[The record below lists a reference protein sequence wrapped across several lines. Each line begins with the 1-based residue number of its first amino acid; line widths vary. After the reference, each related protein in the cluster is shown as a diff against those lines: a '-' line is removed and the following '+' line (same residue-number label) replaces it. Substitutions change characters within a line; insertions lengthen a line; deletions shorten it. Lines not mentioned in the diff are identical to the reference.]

1 MSDGLRALLPFF
13 RPYRRTLALGL
24 GLVVAGNVFTLIIPE
39 FLRRGIDAVARGAPL
54 RTLAWL
60 GAGIV
65 GAAAVGGLAR
75 FGMRKLVNG
84 LSRWIEYDIRNVFF
98 RHLETLEQGYYH
110 RTPTGDLM
118 ARATNDL
125 AAVRMAAGP
134 AIMYLTDTIARTV
147 MAVPLMVR
155 IDGHLTA
162 LGLAPL
168 VLMPASMVLLGRTI
182 HRRFEAVQEHFSTLT
197 THAHEA
203 LSGVRVVRAY
213 RQEGAQTARFAA
225 LNAEYVR
232 RNMSLARVY
241 GALFPLVTFLGGLGG
256 VLTLWFGT
264 VLVIQRHVTLGDFVA
279 FTTYLVILV
288 WPMVA
293 LGWVI
298 NLFQRAS
305 ASMARIQQVLGTAP
319 AVADPPEPRRLP
331 PAAAGRRIEFRD
343 VWFRYPAPKS
353 EDGNAGEG
361 GQRLEVRGEGAYA
374 GAQPTADGRRLTAD
388 SERPSAISHKPSADR
403 GWVLEDVSFTAE
415 PGQWVAIVGPT
426 GAGKTTV
433 AELVPRLM
441 DPDRGEVL
449 LDGVPVSSLRLA
461 ELRRAIG
468 FVPQETFLFSQT
480 IGENVAMGTD
490 DAEAVVAAAKVAQ
503 LHDTVEAFPDGYG
516 TMLGERG
523 INLSGGQ
530 KQRTAIARALAN
542 GPDVVILDDA
552 LSSVDT
558 HTEAAILQG
567 LKREL
572 AGRTAL
578 VVSHR
583 ITAIRDADLI
593 VVLER
598 GRVVE
603 TGRHEEL
610 FERRGVYWRL
620 LRRQQLEEEVEAVG

>member
-1 MSDGLRALLPFF
+1 VSDGLRALLPFF

-24 GLVVAGNVFTLIIPE
+24 ALVVAGNVFTLIAPE
-39 FLRRGIDAVARGAPL
+39 FLRRSIDAVARGAPL
-54 RTLAWL
+54 GLVVWLA
-60 GAGIV
+60 GGIV
-65 GAAAVGGLAR
+65 ATAMLGGFAR
-75 FGMRKLVNG
+75 LGMRWTLNG
-84 LSRWIEYDIRNVFF
+84 LSRWIEYDVRNALF

-168 VLMPASMVLLGRTI
+168 VLMPAAMVLLGRTI

-213 RQEGAQTARFAA
+213 RQEGAQTSRFAA
-225 LNAEYVR
+225 LNAEYLR
-232 RNMSLARVY
+232 RNMSLARAY

-256 VLTLWFGT
+256 MLTLWFGT
-264 VLVIQRHVTLGDFVA
+264 VLVIRGQVTLGDFVA

-288 WPMVA
+288 WPMIA

-305 ASMARIQQVLGTAP
+305 ASMARIQQVLATAP
-319 AVADPPEPRRLP
+319 AVADPLEPRGLP
-331 PAAAGRRIEFRD
+331 PAAGGRRIEFRD

-353 EDGNAGEG
+353 EDGNSGEG
-361 GQRLEVRGEGAYA
+361 GQRLEVRGEGARA

-388 SERPSAISHKPSADR
+388 GREQSGER
-403 GWVLEDVSFTAE
+403 GWVLEGVSFAAE
-415 PGQWVAIVGPT
+415 PGQWIAIVGPT

-449 LDGVPVSSLRLA
+449 LDGVPVRSLRLA
-461 ELRRAIG
+461 DLRRAIG

-503 LHDTVEAFPDGYG
+503 LHETVEAFPDGYG

-542 GPDVVILDDA
+542 GPDVVVLDDA

-572 AGRTAL
+572 AGRTTL

-583 ITAIRDADLI
+583 ITAIRDADRI

-603 TGRHEEL
+603 MGKHDEL

>member
-1 MSDGLRALLPFF
+1 VSDGLRALLPFF

-24 GLVVAGNVFTLIIPE
+24 ALVVAGNVFTLIAPE
-39 FLRRGIDAVARGAPL
+39 FLRRSIDAVARGAPL
-54 RTLAWL
+54 RLVVWLA
-60 GAGIV
+60 GGIV
-65 GAAAVGGLAR
+65 AAALLGGFAR
-75 FGMRKLVNG
+75 FGMRWTLNG
-84 LSRWIEYDIRNVFF
+84 LSRWIEYDVRNALF

-168 VLMPASMVLLGRTI
+168 VLMPAAMVLLGRTI

-213 RQEGAQTARFAA
+213 RQEGAQTSRFAA
-225 LNAEYVR
+225 LNAEYLR
-232 RNMSLARVY
+232 RNMSLARAY

-256 VLTLWFGT
+256 MLTLWFGT
-264 VLVIQRHVTLGDFVA
+264 VLVIRGQVTLGDFVA

-288 WPMVA
+288 WPMIA

-305 ASMARIQQVLGTAP
+305 ASMARIQQVLATAP
-319 AVADPPEPRRLP
+319 AVADPPEPRGL
-331 PAAAGRRIEFRD
+331 PAAATGRRVEFRN
-343 VWFRYPAPKS
+343 VWYRYPSPKR
-353 EDGNAGEG
+353 DGGHAAE
-361 GQRLEVRGEGAYA
+361 
-374 GAQPTADGRRLTAD
+374 
-388 SERPSAISHKPSADR
+388 DR

-449 LDGVPVSSLRLA
+449 LDGVPVRSLRLA

-503 LHDTVEAFPDGYG
+503 LHETVEAFPDGYG

-542 GPDVVILDDA
+542 GPDVVVLDDA

-558 HTEAAILQG
+558 ATEADILRG
-567 LKREL
+567 LGREL
-572 AGRTAL
+572 AGRTTL

-583 ITAIRDADLI
+583 ITAIRDADRI

-603 TGRHEEL
+603 TGRHEDL

>member
-24 GLVVAGNVFTLIIPE
+24 ALVVAGNVFTLIAPE
-39 FLRRGIDAVARGAPL
+39 FLRRSIDAVARGAPL
-54 RTLAWL
+54 RLVVWLA
-60 GAGIV
+60 GGIV
-65 GAAAVGGLAR
+65 AAALLGGFAR
-75 FGMRKLVNG
+75 FGMRWTLNG
-84 LSRWIEYDIRNVFF
+84 LSRWIEYDVRNALF

-168 VLMPASMVLLGRTI
+168 VLMPAAMVLLGRTI

-213 RQEGAQTARFAA
+213 RQEGAQTSRFAA
-225 LNAEYVR
+225 LNAEYLR
-232 RNMSLARVY
+232 RNMSLARAY

-256 VLTLWFGT
+256 MLTLWFGT
-264 VLVIQRHVTLGDFVA
+264 VLVIRGQVTLGDFVA

-288 WPMVA
+288 WPMIA

-305 ASMARIQQVLGTAP
+305 ASMARIQQVLATAP
-319 AVADPPEPRRLP
+319 AVADPPEPRGL
-331 PAAAGRRIEFRD
+331 PAAATGRRVEFRN
-343 VWFRYPAPKS
+343 VWYRYPSPKR
-353 EDGNAGEG
+353 DGGHAAE
-361 GQRLEVRGEGAYA
+361 
-374 GAQPTADGRRLTAD
+374 
-388 SERPSAISHKPSADR
+388 DR

-449 LDGVPVSSLRLA
+449 LDGVPVRSLRLA

-503 LHDTVEAFPDGYG
+503 LHETVEAFPDGYG

-542 GPDVVILDDA
+542 GPDVVVLDDA

-558 HTEAAILQG
+558 ATEADILRG
-567 LKREL
+567 LGREL
-572 AGRTAL
+572 AGRTTL

-583 ITAIRDADLI
+583 ITAIRDADRI

-603 TGRHEEL
+603 TGRHEDL

>member
-1 MSDGLRALLPFF
+1 ML
-13 RPYRRTLALGL
+13 
-24 GLVVAGNVFTLIIPE
+24 GNVFTLIIPE
-39 FLRRGIDAVARGAPL
+39 FLRRGIDALARGTPL
-54 RTLAWL
+54 RTVAWL

-65 GAAAVGGLAR
+65 GATAMGGLAR
-75 FGMRKLVNG
+75 FGMRSLLNG
-84 LSRWIEYDIRNVFF
+84 LSRWVEFDIRNAFF
-98 RHLETLEQGYYH
+98 RHLETLEPAYYH

-125 AAVRMAAGP
+125 NAVRMAAGP
-134 AIMYLTDTIARTV
+134 AIMYLTDTISRTV

-155 IDGHLTA
+155 IDGHLTL

-168 VLMPASMVLLGRTI
+168 ALMPVFMVALGRTI
-182 HRRFEAVQEHFSTLT
+182 HRRFEAVQDHFGTIT

-203 LSGVRVVRAY
+203 LTGVRVVRAY
-213 RQEGAQTARFAA
+213 RQEAAQTAKFAA

-232 RNMSLARVY
+232 RNMALARAW
-241 GALFPLVTFLGGLGG
+241 GALFPTVAFLGGLGS
-256 VLTLWFGT
+256 VVTLWFGSR
-264 VLVIQRHVTLGDFVA
+264 LVVTGHVTLGDYVA
-279 FTTYLVILV
+279 FSTYLVILV
-288 WPMVA
+288 WPMIA

-298 NLFQRAS
+298 NLLQRGA
-305 ASMARIQQVLGTAP
+305 ASMSRIQQVLDTR
-319 AVADPPEPRRLP
+319 AVIADPAEARGL
-331 PAAAGRRIEFRD
+331 PAAAGGRRIEFRD
-343 VWFRYPAPKS
+343 VWFRYPAP
-353 EDGNAGEG
+353 G
-361 GQRLEVRGEGAYA
+361 GAE
-374 GAQPTADGRRLTAD
+374 
-388 SERPSAISHKPSADR
+388 PSAVSRQPSEGR
-403 GWVLEDVSFTAE
+403 GWVLEGVSFTAE
-415 PGQWVAIVGPT
+415 PGQWVAVVGAT

-449 LDGVPVSSLRLA
+449 VDGVPVREVRLA

-468 FVPQETFLFSQT
+468 FVPQETFLFSQSVGAN
-480 IGENVAMGTD
+480 ISMGQED
-490 DAEAVVAAAKVAQ
+490 QAAVAAAARVAQ
-503 LHDTVEAFPDGYG
+503 LHETVAAFPDGYA

-530 KQRTAIARALAN
+530 KQRTAIARALARD
-542 GPDVVILDDA
+542 PDVVVLDDA
-552 LSSVDT
+552 LSAVDT
-558 HTEAAILQG
+558 GTEAEILRG

-610 FERRGVYWRL
+610 FERRGVYWKL

>member
-1 MSDGLRALLPFF
+1 VSDGLRALLPFF
-13 RPYRRTLALGL
+13 RPYRRTLAFGL
-24 GLVVAGNVFTLIIPE
+24 ALVVAGNVFTLIAPE
-39 FLRRGIDAVARGAPL
+39 FLRRSIDALTRGAPL
-54 RTLAWL
+54 RLVAWL
-60 GAGIV
+60 AGGIV
-65 GAAAVGGLAR
+65 AAALLGGFTR
-75 FGMRKLVNG
+75 FGMRSILNG
-84 LSRWIEYDIRNVFF
+84 LSRWIEYDVRNALF

-134 AIMYLTDTIARTV
+134 AIMYLTDTVARTV
-147 MAVPLMVR
+147 MAVPLMIR
-155 IDGHLTA
+155 IDGNLTA

-168 VLMPASMVLLGRTI
+168 VLMPVAMVLLGRTI

-197 THAHEA
+197 THSHEA

-213 RQEGAQTARFAA
+213 RQEGAQTSRFAA
-225 LNAEYVR
+225 LNAEYLR

-241 GALFPLVTFLGGLGG
+241 GALFPIVTFLGGLGG

-264 VLVIQRHVTLGDFVA
+264 VLVIRGQVTLGDFVA

-288 WPMVA
+288 WPMIA

-305 ASMARIQQVLGTAP
+305 ASMGRIQQILATAP
-319 AVADPPEPRRLP
+319 AVAEPPEPRGLP
-331 PAAAGRRIEFRD
+331 PAATGGRRIEFRD
-343 VWFRYPAPKS
+343 VWFRYPAGAP
-353 EDGNAGEG
+353 DGAEPSAVSR
-361 GQRLEVRGEGAYA
+361 Q
-374 GAQPTADGRRLTAD
+374 
-388 SERPSAISHKPSADR
+388 PSAIGREPSGER
-403 GWVLEDVSFTAE
+403 GWVLEGVNFTAE

-449 LDGVPVSSLRLA
+449 LDGVPVRSLRLA

-490 DAEAVVAAAKVAQ
+490 DAGAVVAAAKVAQ
-503 LHDTVEAFPDGYG
+503 LHETVEAFPDGYG

-583 ITAIRDADLI
+583 ITAIRDADRI

-603 TGRHEEL
+603 TGKHDEL

>member
-24 GLVVAGNVFTLIIPE
+24 ALVVAGNVFTLIAPE
-39 FLRRGIDAVARGAPL
+39 FLRRSIDAVARGAPL
-54 RTLAWL
+54 RLVAWL
-60 GAGIV
+60 AGGIV
-65 GAAAVGGLAR
+65 AAAILGGFAR
-75 FGMRKLVNG
+75 FGMRSTLNG
-84 LSRWIEYDIRNVFF
+84 LSRWIEYDVRNALF

-134 AIMYLTDTIARTV
+134 AIMYLTDTVARTV

-168 VLMPASMVLLGRTI
+168 VLMPVAMVLLGRTI

-213 RQEGAQTARFAA
+213 RQEGAQTSRFAA

-232 RNMSLARVY
+232 RNMSLARAY

-264 VLVIQRHVTLGDFVA
+264 VLVIRGHVTLGDFVA

-288 WPMVA
+288 WPMIA

-305 ASMARIQQVLGTAP
+305 ASMARIQQVLATVP
-319 AVADPPEPRRLP
+319 AVADPPEPRCLP
-331 PAAAGRRIEFRD
+331 PAATGRRVEFRN
-343 VWFRYPAPKS
+343 VWYRYPAP
-353 EDGNAGEG
+353 DGAEPSAVS
-361 GQRLEVRGEGAYA
+361 R
-374 GAQPTADGRRLTAD
+374 
-388 SERPSAISHKPSADR
+388 RPSAVGREPSGER
-403 GWVLEDVSFTAE
+403 GWVLEDISFVAE

-449 LDGVPVSSLRLA
+449 LDGVPVRSLRLA
-461 ELRRAIG
+461 DLRRAIG

-503 LHDTVEAFPDGYG
+503 LHETVEAFPDGYG

-552 LSSVDT
+552 LSAVDT
-558 HTEAAILQG
+558 ATEAEILRG
-567 LKREL
+567 LGREL
-572 AGRTAL
+572 AGRTTL

-603 TGRHEEL
+603 TGKHDEL